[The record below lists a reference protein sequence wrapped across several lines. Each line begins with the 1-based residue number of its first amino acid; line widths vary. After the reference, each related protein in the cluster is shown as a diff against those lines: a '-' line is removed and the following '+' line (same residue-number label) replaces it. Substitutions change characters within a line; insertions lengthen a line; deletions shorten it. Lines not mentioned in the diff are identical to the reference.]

1 MKVVF
6 NQDKNTLPDY
16 VTVNGKGLIMKV
28 NIVNFIT
35 YSILL
40 KIGNIINISVF
51 HRYRKIKDVGNMKC
65 CCDFSSNWFIS

>member
-6 NQDKNTLPDY
+6 NQDKNTLQDY
-16 VTVNGKGLIMKV
+16 VTVNDKGLIMKV
-28 NIVNFIT
+28 NIANFIT

-40 KIGNIINISVF
+40 KIGNIINISEF

-65 CCDFSSNWFIS
+65 FCDFSSNWFIS